1 MPEPEALDLPLAVV
15 SAPPPALLHRIAE
28 RAGGRAP
35 PRVLVLE
42 LSPEVEGL
50 DGLDEAPATAARI
63 FAADRA
69 ALAAPDG

>member
-1 MPEPEALDLPLAVV
+1 MV
-15 SAPPPALLHRIAE
+15 SEPPPALVHRLIE

-42 LSPEVEGL
+42 LVSEVEEL
-50 DGLDEAPATAARI
+50 DGLDEAPATAVRI

-69 ALAAPDG
+69 AVAAPDG